1 MKRIMW
7 AISCFSLAGTALVL
21 PFMPDTVPMHY
32 DMAGNVDRWGSKYEN
47 LIFPLLILLM
57 SLIMALFLRYFDKK
71 ALGAAEE
78 KARAEAQSNLRVVGV
93 TGVVMAAMLTVLQGF
108 ILLAA
113 CRTAAAGAE
122 KQPVDIGKVSVIL
135 MGALFLVL
143 GNLMPK
149 TRNNPFFGVR
159 TSWSMYN
166 DNTWRR
172 TNRFGAFALVAA
184 GLLTVALGLF
194 MHNSLAAATASLGL
208 MLLAVAVTSIYGY
221 RVYLRERE
229 AEKGDK

>member
-32 DMAGNVDRWGSKYEN
+32 DMAGNIDRWGSKYEN

-78 KARAEAQSNLRVVGV
+78 KERAEAQSNLRVVAV
-93 TGVVMAAMLTVLQGF
+93 TGVLVAAMLTVLQGF

-122 KQPVDIGKVSVIL
+122 KQAADIGKVSVIL
-135 MGALFLVL
+135 MGGVFLVL

-149 TRNNPFFGVR
+149 TRSNPFFGVR
-159 TSWSMYN
+159 TSWSTYN
-166 DNTWRR
+166 DNTWRK
-172 TNRFGAFALVAA
+172 TNRFGAFALVAV

-194 MHNSLAAATASLGL
+194 MRNSFAAAMASLGL
-208 MLLAVAVTSIYGY
+208 MLLAVAVTVIYGY

-229 AEKGDK
+229 AEKGEK